1 MARIPSTSNNR
12 SWNILKRSFLHGH
25 PHIFFENTISLATIQ
40 QPQFKVSVVWLT
52 TRQKHREGIVLT
64 PINAEDTSRK
74 RYDRSSSS
82 QESLCERS
90 KMKNNSL
97 KRCGCAERDTCAS
110 AIDLSPRLYCDYMR
124 YLSASTELQWR
135 CQRRPRQIKVSFR
148 RCKRLYWVYLRV
160 LLYLRKQQ
168 NCLQNTIP
176 V

>member
-1 MARIPSTSNNR
+1 MVIHM
-12 SWNILKRSFLHGH
+12 K
-25 PHIFFENTISLATIQ
+25 FENTISLATIQ

-52 TRQKHREGIVLT
+52 THQKHREGIVLT
-64 PINAEDTSRK
+64 PMNAEDTPRK

-90 KMKNNSL
+90 KMKNNSI
-97 KRCGCAERDTCAS
+97 KRCGCAERARS
-110 AIDLSPRLYCDYMR
+110 RSSES
-124 YLSASTELQWR
+124 YLSASTELLWR

-168 NCLQNTIP
+168 NRLQNTIP